1 MALNWVLL
9 IVGLVICFGGFVF
22 RKVTMGVVG
31 FFWGAVAAAVVVL
44 LIALSR
50 DGFFGLSEALEGSGL
65 LVTMLIVG
73 VIMAALS
80 VLLDRFFAA
89 FNAFMLS
96 FLLILL
102 VALSM
107 IQDLDGVTMA
117 AIISLILGA
126 VIGFLSYVYHR
137 YGVILVTAF
146 TGAAMAVFGGLGIYS
161 GRDIGDVLFR
171 YALDADLSARL
182 IVIAMILALGTA
194 GFFVQKNRF
203 LLPGGPVERRPMGN
217 PVMPGRPS
225 APSFSGAGSRSS
237 GGTRQPQLSF
247 RPAAGTGGMAFA
259 GDLPR
264 TLLLMIPAVYLCY
277 LRPLLYRFANV
288 PYPVHIVLLDLA
300 FGLTLGVMIYFV
312 LTQNLTVNLI
322 YQAVILGGLLMQWH
336 YDFPYLFLP
345 TLFIVLSVLLLWLM
359 MEGVHRYL
367 TLEPVWEV
375 LLLTALAMIWL
386 MYVAPWI
393 HVREIYFYFRV
404 FYLMIF
410 VIGGGAAFALLHFF
424 GGGAPAPAQAPYQAP
439 AQTPYQAPGRGPAG
453 GGMRFCPKCGGSVSP
468 NLNFCTRCGARLR

>member
-1 MALNWVLL
+1 
-9 IVGLVICFGGFVF
+9 
-22 RKVTMGVVG
+22 
-31 FFWGAVAAAVVVL
+31 
-44 LIALSR
+44 
-50 DGFFGLSEALEGSGL
+50 
-65 LVTMLIVG
+65 
-73 VIMAALS
+73 
-80 VLLDRFFAA
+80 
-89 FNAFMLS
+89 
-96 FLLILL
+96 
-102 VALSM
+102 
-107 IQDLDGVTMA
+107 
-117 AIISLILGA
+117 
-126 VIGFLSYVYHR
+126 
-137 YGVILVTAF
+137 
-146 TGAAMAVFGGLGIYS
+146 
-161 GRDIGDVLFR
+161 
-171 YALDADLSARL
+171 
-182 IVIAMILALGTA
+182 
-194 GFFVQKNRF
+194 
-203 LLPGGPVERRPMGN
+203 
-217 PVMPGRPS
+217 
-225 APSFSGAGSRSS
+225 
-237 GGTRQPQLSF
+237 
-247 RPAAGTGGMAFA
+247 MAFA

-264 TLLLMIPAVYLCY
+264 TLLLMIPAVCLCY

-300 FGLTLGVMIYFV
+300 FGLTLGAMIYFV